1 MEEPWARTIRSQ
13 SHTSKDLALTAIK
26 QRLQPI
32 VKTRPATHRA
42 IEPSSRLLTP
52 TCSFLQKVNLSRDN
66 TPTRARTPLSERH
79 SVAYD
84 RLASDLD
91 ALNTIKKIVPRVKKT
106 VEFENSLQESKI
118 IKLVSVQQNS
128 PKESTLWNEWDTSS
142 LNRIVSEETRFSPR
156 DKEVFNLSNSSSPVR
171 SRSADVK
178 RSSRGED
185 GMNTEGTKSS
195 YLKRMISNVKQ
206 HVNARR
212 SPADEYLYFKIEKD
226 SLVWGRLNSLIL
238 RKFNVHRR
246 AHLDDLLVLLK
257 QSHDTISNKKVKRI
271 PRPPRREQR
280 MYKEMSYRI
289 EEYIFKYL
297 IIRGIQNSKPLAV
310 TSPQLKEN
318 EDWVPCNYLK
328 SELLIMDMIIHLFQI
343 QDEPFNQH
351 IEVLN
356 ANAKRLKEELKGN
369 NVGNDKLKLY
379 AETIPVLI
387 FNNNAYEAQYLI
399 MEAKIQFPK
408 EIQYWNLWQAFMVIE
423 SCLNENKKF
432 EDCESLLNDNSRLND
447 ILKQVQKIVMVY
459 NTYLK
464 LIWRKSSRAAKFA
477 KSSNLGEWENLI
489 VADLY
494 LREGGSLSDAQA
506 IKLLLLCMESKP
518 NIRFLSFVRL
528 ANYYRSKAIV
538 TKPSLILNSN
548 FK

>member
-1 MEEPWARTIRSQ
+1 M
-13 SHTSKDLALTAIK
+13 D
-26 QRLQPI
+26 
-32 VKTRPATHRA
+32 
-42 IEPSSRLLTP
+42 
-52 TCSFLQKVNLSRDN
+52 
-66 TPTRARTPLSERH
+66 
-79 SVAYD
+79 YD

-106 VEFENSLQESKI
+106 VELGNSPQKSKI
-118 IKLVSVQQNS
+118 IKLVSVQQSS
-128 PKESTLWNEWDTSS
+128 PKQSPMCDEWDTSS

-156 DKEVFNLSNSSSPVR
+156 DKEVFDVSNSSSPIR

-178 RSSRGED
+178 RSLRGED
-185 GMNTEGTKSS
+185 EMNSESKPT
-195 YLKRMISNVKQ
+195 YLKKIISNVKQ
-206 HVNARR
+206 HSNTRR
-212 SPADEYLYFKIEKD
+212 SPIDDYLYFKIEKD

-238 RKFNVHRR
+238 RKFNVHRS
-246 AHLDDLLVLLK
+246 AHLDDLLTLLK
-257 QSHDTISNKKVKRI
+257 RSHDMISNKKVKRI
-271 PRPPRREQR
+271 PRPPRREKR

-289 EEYIFKYL
+289 DEYIFKYL

-328 SELLIMDMIIHLFQI
+328 SELLIMDLIIHLFQI

-369 NVGNDKLKLY
+369 NVGSDKLKLY
-379 AETIPVLI
+379 AEIIPVLI

-423 SCLNENKKF
+423 ACLNENKKF
-432 EDCESLLNDNSRLND
+432 EDCESLLNDNSRLNE

-538 TKPSLILNSN
+538 TKPSLILNAN